1 MGIVTGKRPCDP
13 TFDPLFE
20 ELIKDVTRLTDAEIF
35 AEFEEEGANP
45 AMVVADMREL
55 IQLAILD
62 DGKARLARAK
72 AAVQQNRSRAS
83 HKPRVIGIPDKKALL
98 ERVAANDPKL
108 KSRLTMAARNGEG
121 ITEEEMSSIL
131 EDLLELGAID
141 DKGDLI

>member
-1 MGIVTGKRPCDP
+1 MTGKKPCDP

-20 ELIKDVTRLTDAEIF
+20 ELINDVTRLTDVEIF

-83 HKPRVIGIPDKKALL
+83 HNRRVIGIPEKKALL

-141 DKGDLI
+141 DTGNLI

>member
-1 MGIVTGKRPCDP
+1 MTGKRPCDP

-62 DGKARLARAK
+62 DGKARLVSAK

-83 HKPRVIGIPDKKALL
+83 HNRGVIGIPDHMAVL

-121 ITEEEMSSIL
+121 MTEGEMSSIL

-141 DKGDLI
+141 DKGNVI

>member
-72 AAVQQNRSRAS
+72 AAVQQDRSRAS

>member
-1 MGIVTGKRPCDP
+1 MGIVTGRKSCDP

-20 ELIKDVTRLTDAEIF
+20 ELIKDVARLTEAEIF

-62 DGKARLARAK
+62 DGKARLVRAK
-72 AAVQQNRSRAS
+72 AAVQQDRSTAPLNR
-83 HKPRVIGIPDKKALL
+83 RVICISDQKAVL

-131 EDLLELGAID
+131 RDLLELGAID
-141 DKGDLI
+141 EKGNVI

>member
-1 MGIVTGKRPCDP
+1 MGNVTGKNPCDP

-20 ELIKDVTRLTDAEIF
+20 ELIKDVSRLTDAEIF

-62 DGKARLARAK
+62 DGKARLVRAK
-72 AAVQQNRSRAS
+72 AAVQQNRSRTS
-83 HKPRVIGIPDKKALL
+83 RNRPTIRISDQKSVL

-121 ITEEEMSSIL
+121 ITEEEMLSIL
-131 EDLLELGAID
+131 GDLLELGAID
-141 DKGDLI
+141 DKGNVI